1 MPSTVRRSS
10 RFEMVT
16 SAPFI
21 RPPAHRCARSAGGRM
36 NGAEVTI
43 SNLELRRTVD
53 GMCPAGDR
61 HVRYRRNGG
70 QRLPAEAERLQGRE
84 VLSRANL
91 AGRIAFEGGRQLR
104 RRDPTT
110 VVRYLN
116 EAVTAVADLDGYGS
130 DVGEG

>member
-1 MPSTVRRSS
+1 MGRRFTDKNSPLRVARCRNGVPARPVTATACWFDASQPRSS
-10 RFEMVT
+10 R
-16 SAPFI
+16 
-21 RPPAHRCARSAGGRM
+21 RARSSLATSR
-36 NGAEVTI
+36 
-43 SNLELRRTVD
+43 LERRRTVD

-61 HVRYRRNGG
+61 HVRYRRDGG

-116 EAVTAVADLDGYGS
+116 EAVTAVA
-130 DVGEG
+130 